1 MVRAEPRGTQMLSY
15 EGPEGTRHVAFG
27 VAVCS
32 IQHRAAIGLS
42 RDVGR
47 SLDLMVE
54 RLAYIT
60 HLGAHENQVPVT
72 DPRGTPDSGNSLSSG
87 GASECAFKQIFWV
100 ALKLENSWSYFPI
113 HRQLL

>member
-42 RDVGR
+42 
-47 SLDLMVE
+47 
-54 RLAYIT
+54 
-60 HLGAHENQVPVT
+60 
-72 DPRGTPDSGNSLSSG
+72 
-87 GASECAFKQIFWV
+87 
-100 ALKLENSWSYFPI
+100 
-113 HRQLL
+113 